1 VISFLTAMTPPH
13 QGLSIWLS
21 LDPTLLQGNLAA
33 IPGLVT
39 YALVHDPGNIL
50 HAGINM
56 YLLYA
61 FGGEVEILY
70 RGRRF
75 LGFLLAATLAGS
87 VFHLLLSSL
96 SFDFASR
103 VVGGSGI
110 VMAILAVNAAI
121 YPGRI
126 LNLLIL
132 RCRMITFFL
141 FFVGLDLLN
150 FLATWVGG
158 NIQVATDV
166 HLAGAAAGWIWA
178 GGFQRFD
185 NPIGRVSRRWRE
197 KQAAAGRQRRRAG
210 EAELDRILA
219 KISRGGLPSLT
230 RGERKFLKK
239 RSRDR

>member
-1 VISFLTAMTPPH
+1 VISFLTAMSPPH

-33 IPGLVT
+33 FPGLVT
-39 YALVHDPGNIL
+39 YVLVHDPGSIL

-75 LGFLLAATLAGS
+75 LWFLLAAALAGS
-87 VFHLLLSSL
+87 FFHLLLAALSL
-96 SFDFASR
+96 NFASR

-150 FLATWVGG
+150 FLATWAGG

-185 NPIGRVSRRWRE
+185 NPIGRATRRWRE
-197 KQAAAGRQRRRAG
+197 KHAAAGGERRRAG

-219 KISRGGLPSLT
+219 KIGRGGLPSLT
-230 RGERKFLKK
+230 RGERRFLKK
-239 RSRDR
+239 RSRGR